1 MQSPQLSGPVTLELD
16 VLLALLREAELVD
29 IKWGTKGMVCGWS
42 LSASPKV
49 LALAV
54 ADEDQAWAINRAKE
68 AALSAGDERAAYT
81 FLSGIADENRRTH

>member
-16 VLLALLREAELVD
+16 VLLALLRDAELVD

-42 LSASPKV
+42 RSASPKV

-54 ADEDQAWAINRAKE
+54 ADEGQAWAINHAKE
-68 AALSAGDERAAYT
+68 ALSAGDERAAYT
-81 FLSGIADENRRTH
+81 FLSGIADENRRAH